1 MVKVLNLLRQPL
13 AVNINEK
20 ESIIFLSREIKELEM
35 RQFKSVEVQRYIDK
49 KILLVLEINE

>member
-20 ESIIFLSREIKELEM
+20 ESIIFLSREIKELET